1 MKDMLEEEGTKVF
14 ASGIDQVEST
24 SPAYFICLGMYY
36 YLPSDLGK
44 VNNLVLDP
52 NITELYF

>member
-1 MKDMLEEEGTKVF
+1 MLEEEGTKVF

-44 VNNLVLDP
+44 LNNLVLDP

>member
-24 SPAYFICLGMYY
+24 SPAYFI
-36 YLPSDLGK
+36 LPWY
-44 VNNLVLDP
+44 VL
-52 NITELYF
+52 LSSF